1 MTAVPR
7 GFHRTNVMGV
17 PQKMDRE
24 ELAVVTYSVDSLACP
39 RLQIHA
45 EAPYAMRETVITCAR
60 VLRKAEEPLECGHR
74 L

>member
-39 RLQIHA
+39 RLQIHG
-45 EAPYAMRETVITCAR
+45 ELPYQMREMVLTCAHM
-60 VLRKAEEPLECGHR
+60 LRKPEDRAACGHS

>member
-1 MTAVPR
+1 MTTVPR

-24 ELAVVTYSVDSLACP
+24 ELAVVTDRVDSLACP
-39 RLQIHA
+39 RLQIRG
-45 EAPYAMRETVITCAR
+45 EVPYQMREMVLTCAHT
-60 VLRKAEEPLECGHR
+60 LRKPEDCAACGHS